1 LRTPPSAQTMLATSM
16 LSLSANR
23 AEVSTGNLRGDAG
36 KFDNL
41 KASWEK
47 GLEIGDFKTKVAA
60 KYDYNSNKDFLKE
73 VSFSGDLVEG
83 DSADD
88 VSVSYELRRD
98 FASKRSDV
106 RLTASSQG
114 TTLSAE
120 YDTEDQLTEVAVQR
134 EVDLGDQK
142 VDVQPSWMVKAKA
155 ARVKLMSGLNNGK
168 DKVSAQFDYDV
179 DGKEVGA
186 LEVGFT
192 RQLKAGQTLAA
203 SYKPDKS
210 DLEVSLQDDNFED
223 GATWTATA
231 NVPLESADAN
241 LLDAARVTLK
251 RSWGW

>member
-1 LRTPPSAQTMLATSM
+1 MKRNPIGRTGIVGNGVLPSPGENAID
-16 LSLSANR
+16 
-23 AEVSTGNLRGDAG
+23 V
-36 KFDNL
+36 FIVVL
-41 KASWEK
+41 KMPKKILMMA
-47 GLEIGDFKTKVAA
+47 
-60 KYDYNSNKDFLKE
+60 
-73 VSFSGDLVEG
+73 
-83 DSADD
+83 
-88 VSVSYELRRD
+88 
-98 FASKRSDV
+98 
-106 RLTASSQG
+106 
-114 TTLSAE
+114 
-120 YDTEDQLTEVAVQR
+120 EDQLTEVAVQR

-186 LEVGFT
+186 LEVGLT

-251 RSWGW
+251 R